1 MSVRLRKWTN
11 TNGSV
16 EERWVIDVA
25 VMLPGKRMQRVR
37 DFSPVNTRRGAEQH
51 ERQVRQAL
59 LDGTYGKE
67 IQEVPTLEQ
76 FSEQFLNHAR
86 TNNKHSTAKSKADIV
101 RKHLVP
107 EFGRTKLDQ
116 ISAAKIETFKA
127 KALKQGLTKKS
138 VNNILAVLH
147 KLFVTAEEFGAIT
160 GAPRIRWLK
169 APKPDFDFLTFEE
182 ADRLVAHAEP
192 GRWKTMIVVGLNT
205 GLRVGELAGLAWDC
219 VDLVGGR
226 LMVKRA
232 VYRGRL
238 DTPKGGLSREVPLNQ
253 AAIDALRAHPRR
265 LGTKW
270 VFPQKDGNFTRNP
283 QHGSVDAIAR
293 NAERAGLRR
302 IGWHTLR
309 HSFASHLVM
318 LGKSL
323 KEVQE
328 LLGHA
333 TIDMTM
339 RYAHLS
345 PQAKKDAVRA
355 LDERRNGTCMAQR
368 EEVPEKAVA
377 ESAV

>member
-1 MSVRLRKWTN
+1 
-11 TNGSV
+11 V

-25 VMLPGKRMQRVR
+25 VMLPGKQMQRVR

-51 ERQVRQAL
+51 ERLVRQAL

-67 IQEVPTLEQ
+67 IKEAPTLEQ
-76 FSEQFLNHAR
+76 FSEPFLNHAR
-86 TNNKHSTAKSKADIV
+86 TNNKHSTATSKADIV

-107 EFGRTKLDQ
+107 EFGRMKLDE
-116 ISAAKIETFKA
+116 ISQAKIETFKA
-127 KALKQGLTKKS
+127 KALKKGLTKKS

-147 KLFVTAEEFGAIT
+147 KLFVTAEEFGTMQA
-160 GAPRIRWLK
+160 APRIRWLK

-182 ADRLVAHAEP
+182 ADRLVANAEP
-192 GRWKTMIVVGLNT
+192 GRWKTMIVVALNT
-205 GLRVGELAGLAWDC
+205 GLRIGELAGLAWDC
-219 VDLVGGR
+219 VDLAGGR

-232 VYRGRL
+232 VYKGRV

-265 LGTKW
+265 LGSKW
-270 VFPQKDGNFTRNP
+270 VFPQYDGNFIRNP
-283 QHGSVDAIAR
+283 QHASVDAIAR

-309 HSFASHLVM
+309 HTFASHLVM

-328 LLGHA
+328 LLGHT

-345 PQAKKDAVRA
+345 PEAKKDAVRA

-368 EEVPEKAVA
+368 EGVPEKAVA